1 MPQGTVINAPIAAF
15 PGMNADTSDSGD
27 NYISRVS
34 GETTLQIPFGRAV
47 LQGATDGTCVS
58 LTTSANLRKIL
69 GVVAYNAFN
78 QIPSQLGTVA
88 DANSNI
94 GLLAGAPVRIK
105 QRGRLY
111 VAITEN
117 VDPSLTVRLSI
128 DATGGGIG
136 TFRTTTSAGHTI
148 LLSNCAK
155 WGGTFTSV
163 QGFAILD
170 YDFRMI
176 AGATAE

>member
-1 MPQGTVINAPIAAF
+1 MPQGTVITTMIAGF
-15 PGMNADTSDSGD
+15 PGMNADTSDSND
-27 NYISRVS
+27 NYISRMS
-34 GETTLQIPFGRAV
+34 GETTLQIPFGRV
-47 LQGATDGTCVS
+47 VMQGATDRLCVS
-58 LTTSANLRKIL
+58 LTSSANLRKIL

-88 DANSNI
+88 DSNGNI
-94 GLLAGAPVRIK
+94 GLIAGAPVRIK
-105 QRGRLY
+105 QRGRIY

-117 VDPSLTVRLSI
+117 VDPTLTVRLSI

-148 LLSNCAK
+148 LLSNCSK
-155 WGGTFTSV
+155 WAGTFTSA
-163 QGFAILD
+163 QGFALLD

-176 AGATAE
+176 AGGTAE